1 MLVGMKGSTP
11 RDPDRTRERLLEA
24 GFREIHRQGFQP
36 ASLEAI
42 VEGAGVTK
50 GALYHHFATKQAL
63 GYAVV
68 DEIISSVLD
77 ERWITPLADAPDPVD
92 ALVALVRKAAR
103 AASVEL
109 GCPLNNLAQ
118 EMSGVDAGFQRRIE
132 RLYRRWEAGVAR
144 ALERGQRQRRVRSD
158 VDVGAAATFV
168 VASIEGALGLA
179 KTRGDHQPLQACAEG
194 PGPLSPDS
202 ARRAPPVGVRQGHAR
217 VADQSRRPDHAD

>member
-1 MLVGMKGSTP
+1 MLVGIKGSTP

-92 ALVALVRKAAR
+92 VLVALVRKAAR

-194 PGPLSPDS
+194 L
-202 ARRAPPVGVRQGHAR
+202 ARYLQTLR
-217 VADQSRRPDHAD
+217 VAPRPSASAKVTRV